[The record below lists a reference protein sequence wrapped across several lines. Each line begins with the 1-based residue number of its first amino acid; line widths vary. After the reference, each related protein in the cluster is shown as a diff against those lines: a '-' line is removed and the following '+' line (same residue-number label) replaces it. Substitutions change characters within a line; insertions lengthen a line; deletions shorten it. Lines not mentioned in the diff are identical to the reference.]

1 MIKTMKR
8 LSILLIFILINT
20 TVFSQN
26 SKPLMKDI
34 LSEYNFKTQ
43 STTIDSL
50 DISYIKEGVGEQTLL
65 FVHGLSSNS
74 DAWSKNIST
83 LRKNYTCIALD
94 LPGYGKSS
102 KPEATYT
109 PSYFAEILHKFI
121 TKLDLKNTILI
132 GHSMGGQASIKLATT
147 YPDTI
152 EKLIL
157 VAPAGLEQFSEENA
171 AFMKAFFTPE
181 SVKNTSDEQIEK
193 NYALN
198 FYAQPDDV
206 SKMVNDR
213 KKIKASSDFEA
224 HCKAIVH
231 SISGMLDDT
240 VFNDLKSIS
249 QPTLV
254 IFGDKDMLIPNR
266 YFNPS
271 LTVETVGD
279 IAKKY
284 IEGVTVTF
292 IKDAGHFVQY
302 EKPTE
307 VNTLIQQFVDAE

>member
-1 MIKTMKR
+1 MINTMKR

-20 TVFSQN
+20 TVFTQN

-34 LSEYNFKTQ
+34 MSEYNFETQ
-43 STTIDSL
+43 STTLDSL
-50 DISYIKEGVGEQTLL
+50 EISYVKEGDGEKTLL

-74 DAWSKNIST
+74 DAWAKNINT

-102 KPEATYT
+102 KPEAAYT
-109 PSYFAEILHKFI
+109 PTYFAEIIYKFI
-121 TKLDLKNTILI
+121 KELDLKNTILI

-147 YPDTI
+147 YPDAI

-157 VAPAGLEQFSEENA
+157 VAPAGLEQFSETNA
-171 AFMKAFFTPE
+171 AFMKAYFTPE
-181 SVKNTSDEQIEK
+181 SVENTTDEQIEK

-198 FYAQPDDV
+198 FYAQPEDV

-213 KKIKASSDFEA
+213 KKIKDASDFEA
-224 HCKAIVH
+224 HCKAIVN

-240 VFNDLKSIS
+240 VFKELKQIT

-266 YFNPS
+266 YFNPD
-271 LTVETVGD
+271 LTIETVAD
-279 IAKKY
+279 IAKKQ
-284 IEGVTVTF
+284 INSANITF
-292 IKDAGHFVQY
+292 VKDAGHFVQY

-307 VNTLIQQFVDAE
+307 VNTLIQEFVAAE